1 MDSNGK
7 TMPLWLLAQKNL
19 KENEKTQ
26 KTKKD
31 EDQKRKRKTKC
42 VFKSSPFRIKAHQI
56 IIVNISK
63 RNTEQK
69 SFFVNQTSQLM

>member
-19 KENEKTQ
+19 KENEKTK

-31 EDQKRKRKTKC
+31 EDQKEKEKPRC
-42 VFKSSPFRIKAHQI
+42 VF
-56 IIVNISK
+56 
-63 RNTEQK
+63 
-69 SFFVNQTSQLM
+69 